1 MPVQKFKC
9 KMIKMGAWT
18 IAITPINVRNNF
30 GKAGHVRVKGTIDG
44 FPFDDTSLM
53 PMVTGEHCLP
63 IKTPIRKAIRKEVGA
78 TVEII
83 LEEDF
88 AELKIPSELKE
99 AFKASPEAKKMFEAY
114 SPSHKRNY
122 TKYINESK
130 KKETREKRAVDSVLR
145 IEKEYF
151 EKGLPKKKSPQTSRI
166 NIEKIKRK

>member
-1 MPVQKFKC
+1 MQ
-9 KMIKMGAWT
+9 KMGAWT
-18 IAITPINVRNNF
+18 IVITPIDVKKVF
-30 GKAGHVRVKGTIDG
+30 GRKGHVRVKGTIDG

-53 PMVTGEHCLP
+53 SMGTGKHCMA
-63 IKTPIRKAIRKEVGA
+63 IRNEIRKAIRKEAGD
-78 TVEII
+78 TIDII

-88 AELKIPSELKE
+88 AELKIPVELKE
-99 AFKASPEAKKMFEAY
+99 AFEASPEAEKMFYAY

-151 EKGLPKKKSPQTSRI
+151 EKGLPKKK
-166 NIEKIKRK
+166 K